1 MRRNLGRAQAFFL
14 SRRVAGRKKEADARE
29 GRVERSLDTLIQE
42 DLGDKP
48 YRSIEG
54 DLRTGILILCD
65 HAENTIPEPFANL
78 GLRSEDLNRHIAYD
92 LGAAPVAE
100 RLAKLLSAPALISCF
115 SRLLID
121 PNRGLDDPTLI
132 MQISDGLVV
141 PGNAGLDEAAIAAR
155 VARYYTPYHQ
165 AIERAIDAGIAAGKP
180 PVVVSVHSFTQAWK
194 GVPRPWSVGVLW
206 DKDPRLALPLL
217 EGLRTIPGIVVGDN
231 APYTGQLKGDT
242 LYRHGT
248 RRGLAHALIEVRQ
261 DLILGPEGQAEWA
274 THLAEVLRKVV
285 RLGGPLHAIEIH
297 GSYTDIA
304 SAQGRN
310 GEDAATGGM
319 TEATRTELEAE
330 AFRRLVAHLRG
341 RHDVQNIEL
350 MELAGFC
357 RNCLSNWYQEA
368 AAAKG
373 VALSKE
379 EAREIVYGMPYETWK
394 ARYQTEIATKR
405 RKRTG

>member
-1 MRRNLGRAQAFFL
+1 
-14 SRRVAGRKKEADARE
+14 
-29 GRVERSLDTLIQE
+29 VERSLDTLIQE

-54 DLRTGILILCD
+54 DLRTGLLILCD
-65 HAENTIPEPFANL
+65 HAENTIPEPYANL

-100 RLAKLLSAPALISCF
+100 RLAELLGAPVLLSRF

-141 PGNAGLDEAAIAAR
+141 PGNAGLDEAAVAAR
-155 VARYYTPYHQ
+155 VAGYYAPYHQ

-180 PVVVSVHSFTQAWK
+180 PAVVSVHSFTQAWK
-194 GVPRPWSVGVLW
+194 GMPRLWSVGVLW

-217 EGLRTIPGIVVGDN
+217 EGFRAIPGIVVGDN

-274 THLAEVLRKVV
+274 TRLAEVLRKVM

-297 GSYTDIA
+297 GSCTDIA
-304 SAQGRN
+304 PAQGPN
-310 GEDAATGGM
+310 GEGAATGGM
-319 TEATRTELEAE
+319 TEAIRTELEAE
-330 AFRRLVAHLRG
+330 AFRRLVAHLRA

-368 AAAKG
+368 AAAKS

-394 ARYQTEIATKR
+394 ALYQTEMAAKR

>member
-1 MRRNLGRAQAFFL
+1 M
-14 SRRVAGRKKEADARE
+14 
-29 GRVERSLDTLIQE
+29 ERSLDTLIQE

-54 DLRTGILILCD
+54 DLSTGILILCD

-92 LGAAPVAE
+92 LGAAPLAE

-141 PGNAGLDEAAIAAR
+141 PGNAALDEAAIAAR

-217 EGLRTIPGIVVGDN
+217 AGLRTIPGIVVGDN

-274 THLAEVLRKVV
+274 TRLAEVLRKVV

>member
-1 MRRNLGRAQAFFL
+1 
-14 SRRVAGRKKEADARE
+14 
-29 GRVERSLDTLIQE
+29 VERSLDTLIQE

-54 DLRTGILILCD
+54 DLRTGLLILCD
-65 HAENTIPEPFANL
+65 HAENTIPEPYANL

-100 RLAKLLSAPALISCF
+100 RLAELLGAPVLLSRF

-141 PGNAGLDEAAIAAR
+141 PGNAGLDEAAVAAR
-155 VARYYTPYHQ
+155 VAGYYAPYHQ

-180 PVVVSVHSFTQAWK
+180 PAVVSVHSFTQAWK
-194 GVPRPWSVGVLW
+194 GMPRPWSVGVLW

-217 EGLRTIPGIVVGDN
+217 EGFRAIPGIVVGDN

-274 THLAEVLRKVV
+274 TRLAEVLRKVM

-297 GSYTDIA
+297 GSCTDIA
-304 SAQGRN
+304 PAQGPN
-310 GEDAATGGM
+310 GEGAATGGM
-319 TEATRTELEAE
+319 TEAIRTELEAE
-330 AFRRLVAHLRG
+330 AFRRLVAHLRA

-368 AAAKG
+368 AAAKSLT
-373 VALSKE
+373 LSKE

-394 ARYQTEIATKR
+394 ALYQAEMAAKR

>member
-1 MRRNLGRAQAFFL
+1 MRRNLGRTQAFFL
-14 SRRVAGRKKEADARE
+14 PRRVPGRKKEADARE

-217 EGLRTIPGIVVGDN
+217 EGLRTIPGILVGDN

-274 THLAEVLRKVV
+274 TRLAEVLRKVV

>member
-1 MRRNLGRAQAFFL
+1 M
-14 SRRVAGRKKEADARE
+14 
-29 GRVERSLDTLIQE
+29 ERSLDTLIQE

-141 PGNAGLDEAAIAAR
+141 PGNAALDEAAIAAR

-165 AIERAIDAGIAAGKP
+165 AIEREIDAGIAAGKP

-217 EGLRTIPGIVVGDN
+217 EGLRTIPGILVGDN

-274 THLAEVLRKVV
+274 TRLAEVLRKVV

-304 SAQGRN
+304 SAQGPN

-319 TEATRTELEAE
+319 TEAIRTELEAE

-357 RNCLSNWYQEA
+357 RNCLSNWYQAA

-394 ARYQTEIATKR
+394 ALYQTEIAAKR

>member
-14 SRRVAGRKKEADARE
+14 PRRVAGRKKEADARE

-100 RLAKLLSAPALISCF
+100 RLAKLLSAPALLSRF

-274 THLAEVLRKVV
+274 TRLAEVLRKVV

>member
-1 MRRNLGRAQAFFL
+1 
-14 SRRVAGRKKEADARE
+14 
-29 GRVERSLDTLIQE
+29 VERSLDTLIQE

-54 DLRTGILILCD
+54 DLRTGLLILCD
-65 HAENTIPEPFANL
+65 HAENTIPEPYANL

-100 RLAKLLSAPALISCF
+100 RLAELLGAPVLLSRF

-141 PGNAGLDEAAIAAR
+141 PGNAGLDEAAVAAR
-155 VARYYTPYHQ
+155 VAGYYAPYHQ

-180 PVVVSVHSFTQAWK
+180 PAVVSVHSFTQAWK
-194 GVPRPWSVGVLW
+194 GMPRPWSVGVLW

-217 EGLRTIPGIVVGDN
+217 EGFRAIPGIVVGDN

-274 THLAEVLRKVV
+274 TRLAEVLRKVM

-297 GSYTDIA
+297 GSCTDIA
-304 SAQGRN
+304 PAQGPN
-310 GEDAATGGM
+310 GEGAATGGM
-319 TEATRTELEAE
+319 TEAIRTELEAE
-330 AFRRLVAHLRG
+330 AFRRLVAHLRA

-368 AAAKG
+368 AAAKSLT
-373 VALSKE
+373 LSKE

-394 ARYQTEIATKR
+394 ALYQTEMAAKR

>member
-1 MRRNLGRAQAFFL
+1 M
-14 SRRVAGRKKEADARE
+14 
-29 GRVERSLDTLIQE
+29 ERSLDTLIQE

-65 HAENTIPEPFANL
+65 HAENTIPDSYANL
-78 GLRSEDLNRHIAYD
+78 GLRSGDLNRHIAYD

-100 RLAKLLSAPALISCF
+100 RLAELLSAPALLSRF

-141 PGNAGLDEAAIAAR
+141 PGNAALDEAAIAAR

-217 EGLRTIPGIVVGDN
+217 ECLRTIPGILVGDN

-261 DLILGPEGQAEWA
+261 DLILGPEGHAEWA
-274 THLAEVLRKVV
+274 TRLAEVLRKVV

-304 SAQGRN
+304 SAQGPN

-319 TEATRTELEAE
+319 TEAIRTELEAE
-330 AFRRLVAHLRG
+330 AFRRLVGHLRA

-394 ARYQTEIATKR
+394 ALYQTEIAAKR

>member
-1 MRRNLGRAQAFFL
+1 M
-14 SRRVAGRKKEADARE
+14 
-29 GRVERSLDTLIQE
+29 ERSLDTLIQE

-217 EGLRTIPGIVVGDN
+217 ECLRTIPGILVGDN

-274 THLAEVLRKVV
+274 TRLAEVLRKVV

-297 GSYTDIA
+297 GSYTDIE
-304 SAQGRN
+304 SAQGPN
-310 GEDAATGGM
+310 GEVAATGGM
-319 TEATRTELEAE
+319 TEAIRTELEAE

>member
-1 MRRNLGRAQAFFL
+1 M
-14 SRRVAGRKKEADARE
+14 
-29 GRVERSLDTLIQE
+29 ERSLDTLIQE

-65 HAENTIPEPFANL
+65 HAENTIPEPYANL
-78 GLRSEDLNRHIAYD
+78 GLRSEDLNRHITYD

-100 RLAKLLSAPALISCF
+100 RLAELLGAPALLSRF

-141 PGNAGLDEAAIAAR
+141 PGNAGLDEAAVAAR
-155 VARYYTPYHQ
+155 VARYYAPYHQ

-180 PVVVSVHSFTQAWK
+180 PAVVSVHSFTQAWK
-194 GVPRPWSVGVLW
+194 GMPRPWSVGVLW

-217 EGLRTIPGIVVGDN
+217 EGFRAIPGIVVGDN

-248 RRGLAHALIEVRQ
+248 RRGLAHALIEVCQ

-274 THLAEVLRKVV
+274 TRLAEVLRKVM
-285 RLGGPLHAIEIH
+285 RSGGPLHAIEIH

-304 SAQGRN
+304 SAQGPN
-310 GEDAATGGM
+310 GEGAATGGM

-394 ARYQTEIATKR
+394 ALYQTEMAAKR

>member
-1 MRRNLGRAQAFFL
+1 M
-14 SRRVAGRKKEADARE
+14 
-29 GRVERSLDTLIQE
+29 ERSLDTLIQE

-141 PGNAGLDEAAIAAR
+141 PGNAALDEAAIAAR

-217 EGLRTIPGIVVGDN
+217 EGLRTIPGILVGDN

-274 THLAEVLRKVV
+274 RRLAEVLRKVV

-304 SAQGRN
+304 SAQGPN

-319 TEATRTELEAE
+319 TEAIRTELEAE
-330 AFRRLVAHLRG
+330 AFRRLLAHLRG

-394 ARYQTEIATKR
+394 ALYQTEIATKR

>member
-1 MRRNLGRAQAFFL
+1 
-14 SRRVAGRKKEADARE
+14 
-29 GRVERSLDTLIQE
+29 VERSLDTLIQE

-54 DLRTGILILCD
+54 DVRTGLLILCD
-65 HAENTIPEPFANL
+65 HAENTIPQPYANL

-100 RLAKLLSAPALISCF
+100 CLAELLGAPALLSRF

-141 PGNAGLDEAAIAAR
+141 PGNAGLDEAAVAAR
-155 VARYYTPYHQ
+155 VARYYAPYHQ

-180 PVVVSVHSFTQAWK
+180 PAVVSVHSFTQAWK

-217 EGLRTIPGIVVGDN
+217 EGFRAIPGVVVGDN

-274 THLAEVLRKVV
+274 TRLAEVLRKVM

-304 SAQGRN
+304 PAQGPN
-310 GEDAATGGM
+310 GEGAATGGM
-319 TEATRTELEAE
+319 TEAIRTELEAE
-330 AFRRLVAHLRG
+330 AFRRLVAHLRA

-394 ARYQTEIATKR
+394 ALYQTEMAAKR

>member
-1 MRRNLGRAQAFFL
+1 M
-14 SRRVAGRKKEADARE
+14 
-29 GRVERSLDTLIQE
+29 ERSLDTLIQE

-217 EGLRTIPGIVVGDN
+217 AGLRTIPGIVVGDN

-242 LYRHGT
+242 LCRHGT

-274 THLAEVLRKVV
+274 TRLAEVLRKVV

>member
-1 MRRNLGRAQAFFL
+1 
-14 SRRVAGRKKEADARE
+14 
-29 GRVERSLDTLIQE
+29 VERSLDTLIQE
-42 DLGDKP
+42 DLCDKP

-65 HAENTIPEPFANL
+65 HAENTIPEPYANL

-92 LGAAPVAE
+92 LGVAPVAE
-100 RLAKLLSAPALISCF
+100 RLAKLLSAPALLSRF

-155 VARYYTPYHQ
+155 VARYYAPYHQ
-165 AIERAIDAGIAAGKP
+165 AIERTIDAGIAAGKP

-194 GVPRPWSVGVLW
+194 GVLRPWSVGVLW

-217 EGLRTIPGIVVGDN
+217 EGFRAIPGIVVGDN

-248 RRGLAHALIEVRQ
+248 GRGLAHALIEVRQ

-274 THLAEVLRKVV
+274 TRFTDVLGKVM

-297 GSYTDIA
+297 GSYTDIE
-304 SAQGRN
+304 SAQGPN
-310 GEDAATGGM
+310 GEVAATGGM
-319 TEATRTELEAE
+319 TEAIRTELEAE
-330 AFRRLVAHLRG
+330 AFRRLVGHLRA

-394 ARYQTEIATKR
+394 ALYQTEIAAKR